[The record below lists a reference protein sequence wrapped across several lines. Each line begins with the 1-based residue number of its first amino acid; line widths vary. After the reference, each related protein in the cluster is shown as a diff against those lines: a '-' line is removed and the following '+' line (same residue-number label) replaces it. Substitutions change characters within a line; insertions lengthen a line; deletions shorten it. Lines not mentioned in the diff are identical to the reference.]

1 MSVLFFFL
9 KGLVIVALIV
19 GMIWGTVWS
28 GLMVWALI
36 LSTIRNAWEF
46 LSYQR
51 EEFKEFVTSRKTPKS

>member
-9 KGLVIVALIV
+9 KGIIIVALIV

-28 GLMVWALI
+28 ALMVWALI

-46 LSYQR
+46 LADQR
-51 EEFKEFVTSRKTPKS
+51 EQFKEFVASRKKPQS